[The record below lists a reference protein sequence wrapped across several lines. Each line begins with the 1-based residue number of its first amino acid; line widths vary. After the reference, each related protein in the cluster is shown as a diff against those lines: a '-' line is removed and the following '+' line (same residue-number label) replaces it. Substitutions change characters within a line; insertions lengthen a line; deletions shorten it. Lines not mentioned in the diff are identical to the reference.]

1 MYEEFVKKARNGEI
15 LSYRCKKCGM
25 VSIKGNVCPFCG
37 SGELEK
43 ETAPKEGKVITC
55 TKIFV
60 APSEFSSEAPYVV
73 ALIELF
79 NGMRVMGR
87 VEGDVDID
95 KEVKFSGIKE
105 SDLGLSLVFRV
116 KA

>member
-1 MYEEFVKKARNGEI
+1 LRFRRAR
-15 LSYRCKKCGM
+15 
-25 VSIKGNVCPFCG
+25 KGNG
-37 SGELEK
+37 
-43 ETAPKEGKVITC
+43 TKEGKVITC